1 MAGPQE
7 PRLASDSQ
15 SPAGPTSG
23 PQPASPQRPRQQ
35 ATAHVTPAAWRARC
49 ASGLGFGAASPSS
62 WDMGRGQKGGRP
74 LAHHALLLCGE
85 PGSKSLIADLLFG
98 PGCVQ
103 MQSGSLAAIYWK
115 SALDMR
121 VCRKRKKKKTKTKQ
135 NKQKKKIKKEKLT
148 KKRLDQCGEK

>member
-1 MAGPQE
+1 MSTLKKKKSAGTLIETVSDLYINVHPGGTIWQGRMSLGW
-7 PRLASDSQ
+7 PR
-15 SPAGPTSG
+15 T
-23 PQPASPQRPRQQ
+23 ASPQQTPPAGHSPRHPSGPRQQ

-103 MQSGSLAAIYWK
+103 MQSGSLAAIY
-115 SALDMR
+115 
-121 VCRKRKKKKTKTKQ
+121 
-135 NKQKKKIKKEKLT
+135 
-148 KKRLDQCGEK
+148 